1 MAENKNSTARIK
13 ANNKYNAKA
22 YDRINIAVPKGQKEV
37 IKAHAE
43 KRGET
48 INGFVKRAINETMA
62 RDAATAVVIKNGK
75 IQYRLNS
82 DRLKRG
88 YKTTLK

>member
-43 KRGET
+43 KQGET
-48 INGFVKRAINETMA
+48 INGFVKRAINETME
-62 RDAATAVVIKNGK
+62 RDTTKQNYNSSSKVGK
-75 IQYRLNS
+75 HDLQKFN
-82 DRLKRG
+82 DR
-88 YKTTLK
+88 

>member
-43 KRGET
+43 KQGET
-48 INGFVKRAINETMA
+48 INGFVKRAINETME
-62 RDAATAVVIKNGK
+62 RDTTKQNHNSNSKVGK
-75 IQYRLNS
+75 HDLQKFN
-82 DRLKRG
+82 DR
-88 YKTTLK
+88 

>member
-1 MAENKNSTARIK
+1 MAETKGTAQTRAK
-13 ANNKYNAKA
+13 NKYNAKT
-22 YDRINIAVPKGQKEV
+22 YDNLRIVVPKGQKEV
-37 IKAHAE
+37 IKVHAE

-48 INGFVKRAINETMA
+48 INGFVKRAITETMA
-62 RDAATAVVIKNGK
+62 RDAATAVVIKNGR